1 MRSKLDLGFIFS
13 RKTFELFEVRPVWTS
28 PDPNDYQK
36 ISFAKFRYIKTQK
49 VWNVLIPILMVAS
62 MDKLKQRDK
71 LIEKNPRNMSLLKY
85 V

>member
-49 VWNVLIPILMVAS
+49 V
-62 MDKLKQRDK
+62 
-71 LIEKNPRNMSLLKY
+71 
-85 V
+85 